1 MPGNMEKAM
10 KIIIMALVA
19 TLLLSSGLSALRL
32 EWVIPQNERLE
43 IVRTASVGYFINKKL
58 EKEYDE
64 RNIINLTC
72 YSQVNDKSNVKGDFT
87 VFMKEKDE
95 QLFKQLEKHITDFAI
110 LKNGRF
116 IIDNSLFMPNL
127 RHLPA
132 FPEKDLTTGEEW
144 TAPAELY
151 FTNFSRPFMINFN
164 VKYKIV
170 DLKNLEGKD
179 VAVVDYMFTMDRSFN
194 TKQVPEDMPFRI
206 IGKNKGRMMWDV
218 KGQKPHLMDDEYRI
232 VFVHKMGLS
241 SIGSTEFVMNIATRY
256 KMYTPV
262 SPDEKSSAVKELEK
276 ELPKDSGISV
286 DQDKRGIV
294 LRLGEVLFDFD
305 SYRLRGGAEK
315 NLEKVS
321 DLVLKK
327 YSDRE
332 VLVEGHTD
340 NVGNSSYNQKLSEQR
355 AHSVAKYLKNRGNL
369 DKLSYRGFGEDKPI
383 ANNSTGEGRKKNRR
397 VEVIINLK

>member
-116 IIDNSLFMPNL
+116 IIDKSLFMPNL

-170 DLKNLEGKD
+170 DLKSLEGKD

-194 TKQVPEDMPFRI
+194 TKQVPEDMPFMI

-218 KGQKPHLMDDEYRI
+218 KGQKPHLMDDEYHI

-383 ANNSTGEGRKKNRR
+383 MNNSTVEGRKKNRR